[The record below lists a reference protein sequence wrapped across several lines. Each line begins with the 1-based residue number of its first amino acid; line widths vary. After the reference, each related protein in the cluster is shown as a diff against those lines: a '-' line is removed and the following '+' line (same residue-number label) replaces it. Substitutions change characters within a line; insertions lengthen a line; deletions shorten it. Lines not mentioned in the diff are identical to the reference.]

1 MKGRR
6 GPPPSQGGRWY
17 LGRIRGALPRA
28 GIPCAVGA
36 TLVAICSAVIQAWT
50 PTRPGAIIHGMTPTN
65 GEPKTDLRRERLLGA
80 YLFVLCVYQIG
91 IYCWPSGPP
100 FILDPRAGIPVLLIN
115 HFSFDN
121 KVIYPVEWITATWL
135 VFAAAMI
142 FFRGK
147 FIKAYLIAE
156 IVLAAPTA
164 YYICIL
170 AIRHGGD
177 FAPGF
182 KDLVLTVLLFL
193 VFSVVP
199 AGLAARRVLARRRMR
214 S

>member
-1 MKGRR
+1 M
-6 GPPPSQGGRWY
+6 
-17 LGRIRGALPRA
+17 A
-28 GIPCAVGA
+28 
-36 TLVAICSAVIQAWT
+36 
-50 PTRPGAIIHGMTPTN
+50 PTDGVHETKPQR
-65 GEPKTDLRRERLLGA
+65 DRLLGA
-80 YLFVLCVYQIG
+80 YLFALCIYQIG

-115 HFSFDN
+115 RFSFDN

-135 VFAAAMI
+135 VIAAAMI
-142 FFRGK
+142 FFRGR
-147 FIKAYLIAE
+147 FLKAYLIVE

-164 YYICIL
+164 YYICVL

-182 KDLVLTVLLFL
+182 KDLVLTALLFL
-193 VFSVVP
+193 VFSVIPMAV
-199 AGLAARRVLARRRMR
+199 ALRRALARRVLQ

>member
-1 MKGRR
+1 MDREELTRNNSGVIPPKGEQE
-6 GPPPSQGGRWY
+6 S
-17 LGRIRGALPRA
+17 
-28 GIPCAVGA
+28 
-36 TLVAICSAVIQAWT
+36 
-50 PTRPGAIIHGMTPTN
+50 RPQ
-65 GEPKTDLRRERLLGA
+65 RERLLGA
-80 YLFVLCVYQIG
+80 YLFALCIYQVG

-115 HFSFDN
+115 HFSLDN

-135 VFAAAMI
+135 VIAAAMI
-142 FFRGK
+142 FFRGRLLN
-147 FIKAYLIAE
+147 AYLTVE
-156 IVLAAPTA
+156 ILLAAPTA

-199 AGLAARRVLARRRMR
+199 TGLALRRILVRREKR

>member
-1 MKGRR
+1 MDMRNAADDNFFPGTMAI
-6 GPPPSQGGRWY
+6 STNTE
-17 LGRIRGALPRA
+17 PR
-28 GIPCAVGA
+28 P
-36 TLVAICSAVIQAWT
+36 Q
-50 PTRPGAIIHGMTPTN
+50 RM
-65 GEPKTDLRRERLLGA
+65 LGA
-80 YLFVLCVYQIG
+80 YLFALCLYQIE

-135 VFAAAMI
+135 VVAAAMI
-142 FFRGK
+142 FFHRRFLK
-147 FIKAYLIAE
+147 VYLIVE

-164 YYICIL
+164 YYISVL

-177 FAPGF
+177 FAPAF

-193 VFSVVP
+193 IFSVIP
-199 AGLAARRVLARRRMR
+199 AGWSLRRLLAQKEIR
-214 S
+214 

>member
-1 MKGRR
+1 MTKSE
-6 GPPPSQGGRWY
+6 PS
-17 LGRIRGALPRA
+17 
-28 GIPCAVGA
+28 
-36 TLVAICSAVIQAWT
+36 
-50 PTRPGAIIHGMTPTN
+50 
-65 GEPKTDLRRERLLGA
+65 KRERLLGA
-80 YLFVLCVYQIG
+80 YLFGLCLYQIG

-100 FILDPRAGIPVLLIN
+100 FVLDPRAGIPVLLIN

-147 FIKAYLIAE
+147 LLRTYLAVE

-170 AIRHGGD
+170 AIQRGGH
-177 FAPGF
+177 FAPARV
-182 KDLVLTVLLFL
+182 DLVVTAVL
-193 VFSVVP
+193 FSFFSLAP
-199 AGLAARRVLARRRMR
+199 IGLAAWRLRARSTHRL
-214 S
+214 SAEATD